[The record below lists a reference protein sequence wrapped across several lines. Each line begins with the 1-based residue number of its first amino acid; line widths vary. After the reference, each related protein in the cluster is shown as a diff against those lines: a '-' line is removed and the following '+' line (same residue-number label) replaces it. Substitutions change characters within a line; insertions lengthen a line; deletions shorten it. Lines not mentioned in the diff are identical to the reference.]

1 MSVDMNETV
10 YLSVDT
16 IKNTRVFDN
25 TGVQIGIID
34 DLSIDRE
41 TNKIACAMLSFGHH
55 LMGIGNKYLAIPM
68 EAFKYGQQGDDY
80 VLDVDKSVLEKDE
93 GFDRNEPF
101 MQTEL
106 LKAYTQYKI
115 KPYWK
120 NEG

>member
-1 MSVDMNETV
+1 MNETV

-34 DLSIDRE
+34 DLLIDRE
-41 TNKIACAMLSFGHH
+41 TNKIACAVLSFGHH

-68 EAFKYGQQGDDY
+68 EAFKYGQQENDY
-80 VLDVDKSVLEKDE
+80 VLDVDKSVLEKEE

>member
-34 DLSIDRE
+34 DLLIDRE
-41 TNKIACAMLSFGHH
+41 NNRIACAVLSFGHH
-55 LMGIGNKYLAIPM
+55 LMSIGNKYLAIPL
-68 EAFKYGQQGDDY
+68 EAFKYGQHEDDY
-80 VLDVDKSVLEKDE
+80 VLDVDKSVLEKEE
-93 GFDRNEPF
+93 GFDRNEPL

>member
-34 DLSIDRE
+34 GLLVDRE
-41 TNKIACAMLSFGHH
+41 TNKIACAVLSFGHH
-55 LMGIGNKYLAIPM
+55 LMGIGNKYLAIPL
-68 EAFKYGQQGDDY
+68 EAFKYGQHEDDY
-80 VLDVDKSVLEKDE
+80 VLDVDKSVLEKEE
-93 GFDRNEPF
+93 GFDRNEPL

>member
-34 DLSIDRE
+34 GLLVDRE
-41 TNKIACAMLSFGHH
+41 TNKIACAVLSFGHH
-55 LMGIGNKYLAIPM
+55 LMGIGNKYLAIPS
-68 EAFKYGQQGDDY
+68 EAFKYGQHEDDY
-80 VLDVDKSVLEKDE
+80 VLDVDKSVLEKEE
-93 GFDRNEPF
+93 GFDRNEPL